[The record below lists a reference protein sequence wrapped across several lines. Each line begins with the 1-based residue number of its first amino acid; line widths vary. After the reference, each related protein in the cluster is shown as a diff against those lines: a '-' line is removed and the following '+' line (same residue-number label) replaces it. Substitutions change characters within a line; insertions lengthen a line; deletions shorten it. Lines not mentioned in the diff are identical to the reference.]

1 MLTKIYANLVK
12 GNGDIID
19 RRQIGTA
26 ILDDDN
32 RISGRKFNQLKRHAM
47 KAFPDRIKRTYLVL
61 STEEG
66 KTASFGGYPC
76 HGEFVRFE
84 KSERDA

>member
-26 ILDDDN
+26 ILDDDD
-32 RISGRKFNQLKRHAM
+32 RISGRKFNQLKAAAM
-47 KAFPDRIKRTYLVL
+47 KEFPSRIKRTYI
-61 STEEG
+61 TITTDDGRE
-66 KTASFGGYPC
+66 ANFGGYPC
-76 HGEFVRFE
+76 QYEFVRFVGNAL
-84 KSERDA
+84 R

>member
-1 MLTKIYANLVK
+1 MITKIYAVLMN
-12 GNGDIID
+12 GNGAILD
-19 RRQIGTA
+19 RKQIGTA
-26 ILDDDN
+26 ILDDDD

-47 KAFPDRIKRTYLVL
+47 KAFPDRIKCTYLVL
-61 STEEG
+61 STEDG

-76 HGEFVRFE
+76 IYEFVRFA

>member
-26 ILDDDN
+26 ILNDDD
-32 RISGRKFNQLKRHAM
+32 RISGRKFNQLKRAAM
-47 KAFPDRIKRTYLVL
+47 KEFPCRIKRTYI
-61 STEEG
+61 TITTDDGRE
-66 KTASFGGYPC
+66 ADFGGYPC
-76 HGEFVRFE
+76 HYEFVKFVENTSR
-84 KSERDA
+84 

>member
-32 RISGRKFNQLKRHAM
+32 RISGRKFNQLKGAAM
-47 KAFPDRIKRTYLVL
+47 KEFPCRIKRTYI
-61 STEEG
+61 TITTDDGRE
-66 KTASFGGYPC
+66 ADFGGYPC
-76 HGEFVRFE
+76 QYEFVRFVE
-84 KSERDA
+84 KALR